1 MTRTRTATPLRR
13 ALSWAPMLALITL
26 ALPAA
31 LLAQTADPRALH
43 AATPHAAP
51 KQAAQTAEIDI
62 RSSLVTGRFLLGTRP
77 YDAGDGS
84 SYALNLVRTDDA
96 ADTLFLGYFYDTQFS
111 LPVVAGTYRAA
122 YYDQF
127 GDAVPQNYRQLLR
140 GQVNAKRDSVRDID
154 VPAVEVSASFRHNG
168 QPFPQQPTETAHF
181 FLVPT
186 VPGERIY
193 LGSSNLPNPPV
204 RVLPGLYDVVY
215 EYHGGSAI
223 PVNQQAVVARQVR
236 LTSSR
241 SLTVNVR
248 SSIIQ
253 ARLTLNG
260 EPFPNSA
267 YDYGRI
273 ALVNV
278 QDKDRVELGDTFT
291 AVLER
296 RVIHG
301 RYNVHYRNREPGG
314 LTPLNPDAVIA
325 QDIVLSPRNR
335 SISVD
340 VPRVTVAGLF
350 QVDGSAAPNSA
361 YNYARVG
368 LRMAGTDEI
377 LTVGD
382 TYEQGFGPMPLIAGT
397 YEAIYTRREGEQLP
411 INVETVFTPKLDMSI
426 SGTYTLDIP
435 TVEVALDLRLNGSP
449 FPNSG
454 YDYARIYAVRQG
466 VNGAA
471 ADPIL
476 LGETFE
482 GVLRA
487 RLLQGRYDFVYAS
500 RESTGLTPAN
510 RHAVFLH
517 DIELTERTTI
527 AHNFEARPVSVA
539 ATLNGA
545 PFPGASA
552 GGAELFVGQ
561 DRQDKVTMGLIS
573 DRTAP
578 VVRLLLRGAYT
589 AYYTLRDPGDLS
601 VLPIKEDAAVG
612 AFVVD

>member
-1 MTRTRTATPLRR
+1 MTFTWPRR
-13 ALSWAPMLALITL
+13 LIHRL
-26 ALPAA
+26 LLCAIGACALPAA
-31 LLAQTADPRALH
+31 ASAQAAGAHAALAAAPAL
-43 AATPHAAP
+43 AATPA
-51 KQAAQTAEIDI
+51 AAQTFEIDI
-62 RSSLVTGRFLLGTRP
+62 RSSLVSGRMLLNGGA
-77 YDAGDGS
+77 YGAGGAGGAS

-96 ADTLFLGYFYDTQFS
+96 DDTLFLGYFYDTRFS

-122 YYDQF
+122 YHDQF

-140 GQVNAKRDSVRDID
+140 GPVNARRDVVRDID
-154 VPAVEVSASFRHNG
+154 VPAVEVSANFRHNG
-168 QPFPQQPTETAHF
+168 QPFPQQASETVHF

-193 LGSSNLPNPPV
+193 LGTSNLPNPPV

-223 PVNQQAVVARQVR
+223 PVNQHAVVARQVR

-248 SSIIQ
+248 SSVIQ

-273 ALVNV
+273 ALVNA
-278 QDKDRVELGDTFT
+278 QDKDTIELGDTFS
-291 AVLER
+291 AVLQQ

-301 RYNVHYRNREPGG
+301 RYDVHYRNREPGG
-314 LTPLNPDAVIA
+314 LTPVNPDAVIA
-325 QDIVLSPRNR
+325 QDILLSPRNR

-340 VPRVTVAGLF
+340 VPRITAAGVF
-350 QVDGSAAPNSA
+350 QIDGRAAPNSA
-361 YNYARVG
+361 YDYARIG
-368 LRMAGTDEI
+368 LRLAGTDQI
-377 LTVGD
+377 LPVGD
-382 TYEQGFGPMPLIAGT
+382 TYEQGFGPMPLIPGT
-397 YEAIYTRREGEQLP
+397 YEAIYTHREGEQLP
-411 INVETVFTPKLDMSI
+411 VNVETAFIPTLDMPSD
-426 SGTYTLDIP
+426 GTYTLDIP
-435 TVEVALDLRLNGSP
+435 TVEVALDLRLNGAP
-449 FPNSG
+449 FPNSA
-454 YDYARIYAVRQG
+454 YDYGRIYAVRQG
-466 VNGAA
+466 VEGAA

-487 RLLQGRYDFVYAS
+487 TLLAGRYDFVYAG

-517 DIELTERTTI
+517 DVELTERTTLT
-527 AHNFEARPVSVA
+527 HNFEARPVGLA

-552 GGAELFVGQ
+552 GSAELFVGL
-561 DRQDKVTMGLIS
+561 DREDRVSMGVIS
-573 DRTAP
+573 PRTEP
-578 VVRLLLRGAYT
+578 VSRTLLHGAYT
-589 AYYTLRDPGDLS
+589 VYYAVRERGDLS
-601 VLPIKEDAAVG
+601 VVPVNDDAVVG
-612 AFVVD
+612 GFVLD